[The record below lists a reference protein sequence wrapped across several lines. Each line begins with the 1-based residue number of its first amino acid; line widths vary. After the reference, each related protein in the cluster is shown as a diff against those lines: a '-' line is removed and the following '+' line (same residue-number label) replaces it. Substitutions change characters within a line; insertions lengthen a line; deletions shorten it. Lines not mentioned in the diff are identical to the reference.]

1 MKDNVTPIRSPKGT
15 FVKGVSG
22 NPAGVSAQHA
32 AIRDMQKGNE
42 VLLTTLVTGM
52 VPAAAKLHR
61 ALLKNGKLSTKEA
74 IELIHLTYRYG
85 IGTPRQAEPAPKG
98 EEESFD
104 LDNMSPEK
112 KAAMVKMLQNT
123 SKDASSE

>member
-1 MKDNVTPIRSPKGT
+1 MKDNVTPIRSPRGT

-61 ALLKNGKLSTKEA
+61 ALLKSGKLTNKES

-85 IGTPRQAEPAPKG
+85 IGTPRQAEPAPKA
-98 EEESFD
+98 EEEAFD
-104 LDNMSPEK
+104 LGNMSPEM
-112 KAAMVKMLQNT
+112 KAHITKMIQDT
-123 SKDASSE
+123 SKDASAE